1 MGISSHLNCCKPG
14 PFFGSVSIELK
25 PKKKSENIIQK
36 KIEQNNKEDKNE
48 MENNININTSNEITF
63 KAKSSTYTRGSL
75 LAGEEDNL
83 YNNQAFK
90 PSYNYNN
97 IEEPED
103 DYSTLYQKL
112 FK

>member
-1 MGISSHLNCCKPG
+1 MGVSSHLNCCKPL
-14 PFFGSVSIELK
+14 FESVSLEFDK
-25 PKKKSENIIQK
+25 QKSENIIPK
-36 KIEQNNKEDKNE
+36 EIEPNNKEDKNE

-103 DYSTLYQKL
+103 DYSTMFQKL
-112 FK
+112 K